1 MLICQDKRQ
10 AFYLWNKKQ
19 WLWQCT
25 EWRADLSI
33 SPAHIY
39 LVCKYTPCS
48 SNSNWAK
55 TKQNNKKQ
63 SVALFTLYC
72 SLACWIHYFKHGKS
86 LRYQLTFLIHMKLLL
101 NASLRNVHK
110 LWQKCSSGSSPMVL
124 NEKDNAKRW
133 LFRLSKKDEQ
143 TSTREDPVGYATNF
157 YCNPDVTYFR
167 VWHFMA
173 CCLFVFV
180 LAEFISCFITV
191 WAIMFISL
199 MQTKAESFEEEWC
212 FSKGQLSTLK
222 GKSSGHCR
230 LYSCIKE
237 AQQASCAASL
247 HWPANDEEHSSP
259 LEYTQSS
266 SASSWYLLKRDP
278 SHHLYPQPTL
288 CFNKQL
294 QIQIAKKDETTH
306 P

>member
-1 MLICQDKRQ
+1 MFICQDKRR

-25 EWRADLSI
+25 EWRADLGI

-72 SLACWIHYFKHGKS
+72 SLACWIHYFKQGKS
-86 LRYQLTFLIHMKLLL
+86 LSYQLTFFIHMKLLL

-180 LAEFISCFITV
+180 LAEFISCFITA
-191 WAIMFISL
+191 WAIMFICRPK
-199 MQTKAESFEEEWC
+199 QNP
-212 FSKGQLSTLK
+212 LK
-222 GKSSGHCR
+222 KNG
-230 LYSCIKE
+230 
-237 AQQASCAASL
+237 ASL
-247 HWPANDEEHSSP
+247 RGNWARLREKVQD
-259 LEYTQSS
+259 T
-266 SASSWYLLKRDP
+266 AGCTAVLKRP
-278 SHHLYPQPTL
+278 SRHPVLPHCTGLPMMRSIHLL
-288 CFNKQL
+288 
-294 QIQIAKKDETTH
+294 
-306 P
+306 